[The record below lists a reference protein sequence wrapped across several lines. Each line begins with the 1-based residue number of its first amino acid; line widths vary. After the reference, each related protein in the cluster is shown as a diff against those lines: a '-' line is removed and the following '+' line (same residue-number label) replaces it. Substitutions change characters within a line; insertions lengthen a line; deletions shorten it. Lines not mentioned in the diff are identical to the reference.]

1 MAMVI
6 KYIITTNTARYMD
19 TDQYRLE
26 MGTKRNTIT
35 FNHNHAYND
44 INSNYV
50 KNFTYYSNNFI
61 NTNDSTHCSN
71 DKVHSKNDKFNFHSE
86 NDKFHSK
93 NNKVHLKKN
102 YPPNANTPMGH

>member
-1 MAMVI
+1 MAMVT

-26 MGTKRNTIT
+26 MGTKRNTPT
-35 FNHNHAYND
+35 FNHNNNHAYND

-50 KNFTYYSNNFI
+50 KNFTHHSYNFI

-71 DKVHSKNDKFNFHSE
+71 DKVHSKNDKFHFHSE
-86 NDKFHSK
+86 D
-93 NNKVHLKKN
+93 NKVHFKKN
-102 YPPNANTPMGH
+102 YPPNSNTPMGH